1 MAVLMANP
9 IYDSVFK
16 FLMQNLDA
24 AKVLVSA
31 LLDTNVLDL
40 VLNSRELVD
49 KRDNNLGILRID
61 FKATIEIPGGK
72 TRVVTIELQKAK
84 LQSEVMRFRKYLGL
98 QYADENNARKEVKKG
113 KNSNGDEITVTNL
126 YPYPIIPVFI
136 LGHKFVDVKEPIIY
150 VDRVCKNA
158 LKQPIAGLDNEKFI
172 DCLSHDAIVIQL
184 PYLSKKYG
192 TRLEKILAF
201 FDQSFFQDDRFFTDS
216 DNIDVTDNQD
226 LDRIKQVLIKA
237 AADEE
242 LRHKMEVED
251 EVDGELDNR
260 AKEIEILKADKE
272 NLVKVNDNQAKEIHK
287 LMQEKVDSVKSM
299 KADGMPASII
309 AKYTGLSEDEIEGL

>member
-31 LLDTNVLDL
+31 LLDTKVLDL
-40 VLNSRELVD
+40 VLNSQEVVD
-49 KRDNNLGILRID
+49 KRDKNIGILRID

-98 QYADENNARKEVKKG
+98 QYEDENNARKEVR
-113 KNSNGDEITVTNL
+113 
-126 YPYPIIPVFI
+126 IPVFI

-158 LKQPIAGLDNEKFI
+158 LKQPITGLDNEKFI

-184 PYLSKKYG
+184 PYLNKKYG
-192 TRLEKILAF
+192 TPLEKILAF
-201 FDQSFFQDDRFFTDS
+201 FDQSFFQEDRFFTDS
-216 DNIDVTDNQD
+216 DNIDVSDNQD

-237 AADEE
+237 AADQE

-251 EVDGELDNR
+251 EIDGELDNR

-272 NLVKVNDNQAKEIHK
+272 NLAKENEK
-287 LMQEKVDSVKSM
+287 LVQEKIASAKAMKSF
-299 KADGMPASII
+299 GMPVAMI
-309 AKYTGLSEDEIEGL
+309 AQSTGLSEEEIEGL

>member
-31 LLDTNVLDL
+31 LLDTKVLDL
-40 VLNSRELVD
+40 VLNSRELVE

-61 FKATIEIPGGK
+61 FMATIEIPGGK

-158 LKQPIAGLDNEKFI
+158 LKQPITGLDNEKFI

-184 PYLSKKYG
+184 PYLNKKYG

-237 AADEE
+237 AADDE

-272 NLVKVNDNQAKEIHK
+272 NLVKENDNQAKEIHK
-287 LMQEKVDSVKSM
+287 LMQEKVDSAKAM

-309 AKYTGLSEDEIEGL
+309 AKYTGLSEEEIEGL